1 MFLVIDIFCQIWLW
15 FEIFKSL
22 EIYDFFT
29 MNLIVIYRKRAQRP
43 PSNLMSRTNSS
54 VNVDIQ
60 TIKQRKEAT
69 VNKGC
74 TEGITSYISKYRR
87 NIFWLTL
94 YTLVSFGIF
103 IERAYCKYIFLYLN
117 L

>member
-1 MFLVIDIFCQIWLW
+1 MRAYT
-15 FEIFKSL
+15 E
-22 EIYDFFT
+22 
-29 MNLIVIYRKRAQRP
+29 RAQRP
-43 PSNLMSRTNSS
+43 SSNLMSRTNSS

-103 IERAYCKYIFLYLN
+103 IERAYYYSVNREHGGLRRLAGYGVSITRGA
-117 L
+117 